1 MSTQAPLDLKKTV
14 NLPKT
19 GFAQKANLAQSEP
32 ARLKRWAETNLYE
45 LIRRAR
51 AGREVFILHDGPP
64 YANADIHLGTAMN
77 KILKD
82 IVVKSRSMMGYDA
95 PYVPGYDCHGLPIE
109 QHVERALKEK
119 GKGRADL
126 PVTSFRRICREHAA
140 EALKR
145 QTRDFKR
152 LGILGLWEDPYL
164 TMSNHYEA
172 ETARQFGRFV
182 ERGYVYKGARPV
194 YWCIHD
200 QTALAEAEVEYRE
213 HTSPSVYVKFP
224 LSEETIE
231 AKTFKR
237 EILGSEDDPRKVSF
251 LIWTTTP
258 WTLPAN
264 LGIAVNPNFE
274 YAAIEDEA
282 RGEVYIVASE
292 LIGAVAA
299 KCDIGRRES
308 GEPGE
313 LSALSLGEIEERVT
327 GDVGEAAD
335 SGVSSGSRL
344 SSSFFSVEWEPK
356 VRARFMGSR
365 LDRLE
370 ARHAWL
376 DRPSL
381 LMLGDHVTLG
391 GEADAETELDVREA
405 RDKKATS
412 KAGTGLVH
420 TAPGHGHDDFVIGKA
435 YGLEIYCPVD
445 NAGRFT
451 EEVEHFA
458 GERVFE
464 ANAKIVEFMRERGVL
479 LFAEE
484 YAHRYP
490 HCWRCKNPVIFR
502 ATPQWF
508 ISLDA
513 SAAPAAMTEVERD
526 EDGRPLA
533 NYTDNEEQSPASLRE
548 GALREIERVEWVP
561 AWGVDRMRN
570 MLKGRPDWCVSRQR
584 VWGVPIPVF
593 YCKACEEAIADR
605 ATINHVADTFERET
619 TDVWYAREASELLPE
634 GFRCPRCGGAEF
646 TKETDILDVWFD
658 SGVSSVAVLE
668 SEKYAGLRFPA
679 DVYLEGGDQYRGWFN
694 SSLMLGLGAH
704 DRAPYKTVV
713 THGWTLDAQGHA
725 MHKSAGNA
733 VAPEEFVK
741 ESGADILRLWVT
753 SSDYREDMRCSD
765 EILRRVSDSYRK
777 IRNTARYALGNLD
790 GFDPARDSVVLGEMH
805 EVDRWALAELDR
817 VIERVTDA
825 YRAFD
830 FHSVYRALDAFCT
843 VTLSARYFDI
853 IKDRL
858 YTAAPRSHA
867 RRSAQ
872 TALNYVADALARMLA
887 PVLSFTADEIWE
899 NLPEVKNARASS
911 VTPAAVETVND
922 KVVGETVVDE
932 GGAVPPSVHM
942 AEFPVVVS
950 NGRDAALLERWS
962 RLYEIRDVVL
972 RALEESRIAKLIGS
986 SLEAH
991 VRLEARR
998 QTFELLEHY
1007 REELRYVFIVSKVS
1021 LTLLEEEAGEDLR
1034 VTVERAPGGKCERC
1048 WNYSERVGEFTRYPT
1063 ACERCVVAL
1072 AEIEAE
1078 GGAA

>member
-1 MSTQAPLDLKKTV
+1 MSTQAPLELKKTV

-19 GFAQKANLAQSEP
+19 GFAQKANLPQTEP
-32 ARLKRWAETNLYE
+32 ARLKRWAETGLYE
-45 LIRRAR
+45 AIRRAR
-51 AGREVFILHDGPP
+51 AGRERFILHDGPP

-82 IVVKSRSMMGYDA
+82 IVVKSRTMMGYDS

-119 GKGRADL
+119 GKSRADL
-126 PVTSFRRICREHAA
+126 PVASFRRVCREHAA
-140 EALKR
+140 NALKS
-145 QTRDFKR
+145 QTRDFQR
-152 LGILGLWEDPYL
+152 LGILGLWDNPYL
-164 TMSNHYEA
+164 TMSPHYEA

-224 LSEETIE
+224 LAEDSVE
-231 AKTFKR
+231 AGVFKR
-237 EILGSEDDPRKVSF
+237 EVLGDEDDPRRIFF

-264 LGIAVNPNFE
+264 LGIAVNPQFE
-274 YAAIEDEA
+274 YAAIEGKE
-282 RGEVYIVASE
+282 GEVYVVASD
-292 LIGAVAA
+292 LITHVSN
-299 KCDIGRRES
+299 KCGLGRPEDLET
-308 GEPGE
+308 GEPRSASE
-313 LSALSLGEIEERVT
+313 PTNLSTVN
-327 GDVGEAAD
+327 
-335 SGVSSGSRL
+335 
-344 SSSFFSVEWEPK
+344 WPPK
-356 VRARFMGSR
+356 VIARFPGSR

-391 GEADAETELDVREA
+391 GEADGETELDVKDA
-405 RDKKATS
+405 RDKKATG

-435 YGLEIYCPVD
+435 YGLDIYCPVD

-451 EEVEHFA
+451 QEVEHFA
-458 GERVFE
+458 GMSVFE
-464 ANAKIVEFMRERGVL
+464 ANPKIVEFTREQGVL
-479 LFAEE
+479 LFSEE

-513 SAAPAAMTEVERD
+513 TAERVAPSVETD

-533 NYTDNEEQSPASLRE
+533 NYTENEEDAPVSLRA
-548 GALREIERVEWVP
+548 GALREIERVQWVP
-561 AWGVDRMRN
+561 GWGVDRMRN
-570 MLKGRPDWCVSRQR
+570 MQKGRPDWCVSRQR

-593 YCKACEEAIADR
+593 YCPCGEAVADR
-605 ATINHVADTFERET
+605 QTIEYVADIFERET
-619 TDVWYAREASELLPE
+619 TDAWYSREAGELLPE
-634 GFRCPRCGGAEF
+634 GYRCKACGGTEF

-668 SEKYAGLRFPA
+668 AYEGLRWPA
-679 DVYLEGGDQYRGWFN
+679 DVYLEGGDQFRGWFN
-694 SSLMLGLGAH
+694 SSLMVGLAAH
-704 DRAPYKTVV
+704 DRAPYRAVV
-713 THGWTLDAQGHA
+713 THGWTLDAQGRA

-733 VAPEEFVK
+733 IAPEEFVK
-741 ESGADILRLWVT
+741 DSGADILRLWVT
-753 SSDYREDMRCSD
+753 SSDYREDMRCSP
-765 EILRRVSDSYRK
+765 EILARVADSYRK
-777 IRNTARYALGNLD
+777 IRNTARFALGNLD
-790 GFDPARDSVVLGEMH
+790 GFDPATDAVPLGELH
-805 EVDRWALAELDR
+805 EIDRWALAELDR
-817 VIERVTDA
+817 VVERALEA
-825 YRAFD
+825 YKAYD
-830 FHSVYRALDAFCT
+830 FHAVYRALDAFCT

-853 IKDRL
+853 TKDRL
-858 YTAAPRSHA
+858 YTSAPKAAA

-872 TALNYVADALARMLA
+872 TALNYIADALARLLA

-899 NLPEVKNARASS
+899 NLPEVKARA
-911 VTPAAVETVND
+911 VAVPETAEGVAVET
-922 KVVGETVVDE
+922 DE
-932 GGAVPPSVHM
+932 RAAVPASVHV
-942 AEFPVVVS
+942 AEFPVALS
-950 NGRDAALLERWS
+950 AEREAALLERWA
-962 RLYEIRDVVL
+962 RLFEVRDIVL
-972 RALEESRIAKLIGS
+972 RALEEARTAKLIGS

-991 VRLEARR
+991 VLLEARR
-998 QTFELLEHY
+998 ATFELLESY
-1007 REELRYVFIVSKVS
+1007 REELRYLFIVSQVS
-1021 LTLLEEEAGEDLR
+1021 LTLLEAEAGEDIR
-1034 VTVERAPGGKCERC
+1034 VTVERAAGAKCERC
-1048 WNYSERVGEFTRYPT
+1048 WNYSTLVGTFTRYPT
-1063 ACERCVVAL
+1063 ACERCVEAL

-1078 GGAA
+1078 GGAS

>member
-1 MSTQAPLDLKKTV
+1 MSTQAPLDLKKTI

-19 GFAQKANLAQSEP
+19 GFAQKANLAQAEP
-32 ARLKRWAETNLYE
+32 ARLKRWAETGLYD

-51 AGREVFILHDGPP
+51 AGRERFILHDGPP

-82 IVVKSRSMMGYDA
+82 IVVKSHTMLGYDS

-109 QHVERALKEK
+109 QHVERTLKEK
-119 GKGRADL
+119 GKSRADL
-126 PVTSFRRICREHAA
+126 PVESFRRICRDHAA
-140 EALKR
+140 QALKR
-145 QTRDFKR
+145 QTRDFQR

-172 ETARQFGRFV
+172 ETARLFGLFV

-224 LSEETIE
+224 LSEDSLE
-231 AKTFKR
+231 AKAFKR
-237 EILGSEDDPRKVSF
+237 ELLGSDDDPRQISF

-274 YAAIEDEA
+274 YAAIESDD
-282 RGEVYIVASE
+282 GKEVYIVASE
-292 LIGAVAA
+292 LAGVVAR
-299 KCDIGRRES
+299 KCDIGKRVEG
-308 GEPGE
+308 GEEP
-313 LSALSLGEIEERVT
+313 V
-327 GDVGEAAD
+327 D
-335 SGVSSGSRL
+335 SEGSRSAFTITECQPTVL
-344 SSSFFSVEWEPK
+344 
-356 VRARFMGSR
+356 ARFMGSR

-391 GEADAETELDVREA
+391 GEADAETELDVSEA
-405 RDKKATS
+405 RDRRATG

-435 YGLEIYCPVD
+435 YGLDIYCPVD

-451 EEVEHFA
+451 AEVEHFA
-458 GERVFE
+458 GERVFD
-464 ANAKIVEFMRERGVL
+464 ANPHIVEFMRERGVL
-479 LFAEE
+479 LFSED

-513 SAAPAAMTEVERD
+513 AAREAVEKD
-526 EDGRPLA
+526 EDGRDLA
-533 NYTDNEEQSPASLRE
+533 NYTDNFTDDEQEAPESLRAM
-548 GALREIERVEWVP
+548 ALREIERVEWIP
-561 AWGVDRMRN
+561 SWGRERMRN
-570 MLKGRPDWCVSRQR
+570 MQKGRPDWCVSRQR

-593 YCKACEEAIADR
+593 YCSCGEAVAGVE
-605 ATINHVADTFERET
+605 TINHVAEIFERESG
-619 TDVWYAREASELLPE
+619 DAWYRREAKELLPA
-634 GFRCPRCGGAEF
+634 GFTCPRCGGAEF

-658 SGVSSVAVLE
+658 SGASSIAVLE
-668 SEKYAGLRFPA
+668 SKNYPDLRWPA
-679 DVYLEGGDQYRGWFN
+679 DVYLEGGDQFRGWFN
-694 SSLMLGLGAH
+694 SSLMVGLAAH
-704 DRAPYKTVV
+704 GRAPYRAVV
-713 THGWTLDAQGHA
+713 THGWTLDAQGRA

-741 ESGADILRLWVT
+741 ESGADILRLWVV
-753 SSDYREDMRCSD
+753 SSDYKEDVRCSV
-765 EILRRVSDSYRK
+765 EILQRVGDAYRK
-777 IRNTARYALGNLD
+777 IRNTARFALGNLD
-790 GFDPARDSVVLGEMH
+790 GFEPALDTVPLGEMP
-805 EVDRWALAELDR
+805 EIDRWALAELDR
-817 VIERVTDA
+817 VVERVTES
-825 YRAFD
+825 YRAFEY
-830 FHSVYRALDAFCT
+830 HAAYQALYNFCT

-858 YTAAPRSHA
+858 YTAAPKSPA

-872 TALNYVADALARMLA
+872 TALNYIADALARMLA
-887 PVLSFTADEIWE
+887 PVLVFTADEIWE
-899 NLPEVKNARASS
+899 NLPEVKSGMPSGVREGEGEDG
-911 VTPAAVETVND
+911 AAVAEI
-922 KVVGETVVDE
+922 
-932 GGAVPPSVHM
+932 GAVLPSVHL
-942 AEFPVVVS
+942 AEFPVAVS
-950 NGRDAALLERWS
+950 AERDVAMLERWA
-962 RLYEIRDVVL
+962 RLYEVRDVAL
-972 RALEESRIAKLIGS
+972 RALEEARAAKLIGS
-986 SLEAH
+986 SLEAR
-991 VRLEARR
+991 VMLEAKRK
-998 QTFELLEHY
+998 TYELLEHY
-1007 REELRYVFIVSKVS
+1007 RDELRYVFIVSHVA
-1021 LTLLEEEAGEDLR
+1021 LTLLEEDAGEEVR
-1034 VTVERAPGGKCERC
+1034 VRVERAGGQKCERC
-1048 WNYSERVGEFTRYPT
+1048 WNYSPLVGTFTRYPT
-1063 ACERCVVAL
+1063 VCERCVEAL